1 MNDALAE
8 LATPRRANAH
18 EPAARDLPLGGDATR
33 RFIPLIVGAM
43 VYLAALALA
52 GTFALDGTVRQW
64 SDSLRGALTV
74 QLPGV
79 AQDPEGDEAQARSTP
94 RSASSGNVRSTQR
107 TPLPYAQSQA
117 LLEPWL
123 GAGDLPPTCRSQ
135 LLWMSASNTGARIN
149 YEQLGQAL
157 EDVVP
162 GARINDNGVFLSRL
176 VTLARVVQLVGIV
189 VVFIV
194 SLAAVS
200 IVVFATRAGMTSH
213 RDTIELLAPHWR
225 ARQLHCPSICDP
237 CAVLWPCWR
246 GPRSGSCCRDIGRTR
261 PGRAGGRS
269 NAIAPPIAEPDGL
282 GGLALRPA
290 GLGTDRHDHRAC
302 DRLTRFA
309 QTPLSQC
316 WSCSTATVS

>member
-1 MNDALAE
+1 MSS
-8 LATPRRANAH
+8 RRA
-18 EPAARDLPLGGDATR
+18 DLPLGGDATR

-43 VYLAALALA
+43 VYLAALAIA

-79 AQDPEGDEAQARSTP
+79 AQDPEGDEAQARIDAAVEVLVKT
-94 RSASSGNVRSTQR
+94 SGVLDA
-107 TPLPYAQSQA
+107 TPLPYAQSKA

-123 GAGDLPPTCRSQ
+123 GAGDLPADLPIPIIVDVSV
-135 LLWMSASNTGARIN
+135 NTGARIN
-149 YEQLGQAL
+149 YEQLGQRL

-213 RDTIELLAPHWR
+213 RDTIELLHLIG
-225 ARQLHCPSICDP
+225 ARDNYIARRFVTHALSYG
-237 CAVLWPCWR
+237 L
-246 GPRSGSCCRDIGRTR
+246 
-261 PGRAGGRS
+261 AGGVL
-269 NAIAPPIAEPDGL
+269 GL
-282 GGLALRPA
+282 ILAAVTLAALALAAQGVDQTLLPRLSLSLTAWVALLCVPLA
-290 GLGTDRHDHRAC
+290 SALIAMITARMTVLRALR
-302 DRLTRFA
+302 RL
-309 QTPLSQC
+309 P
-316 WSCSTATVS
+316 